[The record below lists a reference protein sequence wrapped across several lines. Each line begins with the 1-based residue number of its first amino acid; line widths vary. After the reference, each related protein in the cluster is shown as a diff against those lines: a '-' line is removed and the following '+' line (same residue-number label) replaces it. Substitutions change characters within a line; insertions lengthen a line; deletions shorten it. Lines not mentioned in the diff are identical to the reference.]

1 MENKER
7 NMAVAGPD
15 AEELDR
21 EAILKWMEFF
31 KKYPQIK
38 GFDALADEVKEAVA
52 DGQQPEIAYLTHENK
67 KLKEQLLQER
77 NKKAAP
83 APAAGEAGGEE
94 LDAFARAFLETLR

>member
-31 KKYPQIK
+31 NNKFEDEPSEKKGK
-38 GFDALADEVKEAVA
+38 V
-52 DGQQPEIAYLTHENK
+52 N
-67 KLKEQLLQER
+67 ER
-77 NKKAAP
+77 
-83 APAAGEAGGEE
+83 
-94 LDAFARAFLETLR
+94 DH